1 MTFITTAE
9 LQIPFT
15 VAWMIVENVDRALKD
30 ELNGLVSSLYST
42 VVYCS
47 SFKGLYVQ
55 LKNKIYVQLKNKIF
69 QGTVS

>member
-30 ELNGLVSSLYST
+30 ELNGLVGSLYST
-42 VVYCS
+42 VANATFLRTYYLIS
-47 SFKGLYVQ
+47 H
-55 LKNKIYVQLKNKIF
+55 NKEAYLGSRF
-69 QGTVS
+69 